1 MRVHIGKYKSWFGPY
16 QLAEAL
22 CFWARDVEDE
32 YGFKHKPDWVH
43 DFGEWLAYGSVRPDP
58 VPGDTTA
65 MFRDDRTSTW
75 LCRFLTWVDSRRKR
89 TEKIQIDPWDTWSMD
104 STLAPIILP
113 MLKQL
118 QANKH
123 GAPMVDIKDVPK
135 ELHGKKLTK
144 KQKDQGEV
152 DDKHFERWDWILSE
166 MIFAFEHLV
175 DDTWEDQFSS
185 GEYDLRSKV
194 IEWDEEGKPKLYEMV
209 EGPAHTHRL
218 DLEGMQAVHARIDRG
233 LLFFGKYYRNLWD

>member
-1 MRVHIGKYKSWFGPY
+1 MKIKIGNYKSWFGPY
-16 QLAEAL
+16 QLAEKL
-22 CFWARDVEDE
+22 CFWAPKIKDE
-32 YGFKHKPDWVH
+32 YGFPRTQDWVH

-58 VPGDTTA
+58 APGDIA
-65 MFRDDRTSTW
+65 NLFNDDRDSTW
-75 LCRFLTWVDSRRKR
+75 LCRFLTWIDHKRKR
-89 TEKIQIDPWDTWSMD
+89 TEKIHIDRWDTWSMD
-104 STLAPIILP
+104 HTLALIILP

-118 QANKH
+118 RASKQ

-175 DDTWEDQFSS
+175 DEDWEDQFRT
-185 GEYDLRSKV
+185 GEYDLRSQV
-194 IEWDEEGKPKLYEMV
+194 CEWDEAGKPTLYEMV
-209 EGPAHTHRL
+209 EGPGHTAKT
-218 DLEGMQAVHARIDRG
+218 DYDGVQAVYDRIDRG